1 MESQEN
7 KLKFYD
13 LIVITTIS
21 SLLLLEVFSGLARY
35 ILSSIG
41 LSALIYL
48 PKILALFLVI
58 LKIIKSRIK
67 VIHLI
72 CGIIFMSSCFIGW
85 LYGAGI
91 KNQLFSCL
99 MYAPLFLGCFF
110 GKEIDSYKK
119 WFFFLFCFFMI
130 SSFLGI
136 FLDFAVNLP
145 WKGLEYE
152 FAGQNIEGN
161 REWDT
166 GGFDRLAGFARTS
179 AGLATILSCFS
190 FFLIGRIKN
199 NLFAI
204 ILFILTLFGILL
216 TTSKGVIIAF
226 LLAGLYLVFIK
237 SSQLKKTIHII
248 IISIGIILPIL
259 SIFFE
264 YNISDNI
271 TNPDEVILLASFDD
285 RLLNTWPSIFNK
297 INKENAFFLGTGF
310 GTVGTSA
317 KLFPIK
323 DIGDILAITDSTA
336 LYLYTMLGVVGIII
350 YCYQLSLLNILSRWK
365 TKDTKSLQA
374 MLVCIVIVGWA
385 TDICESV
392 TIMFF
397 LGYIIYKIETL
408 KVIKL
413 SQSQTENL

>member
-166 GGFDRLAGFARTS
+166 GGLDRLAGFARTS
-179 AGLATILSCFS
+179 AGLAIILSCFS
-190 FFLIGRIKN
+190 LFLIGKIKN
-199 NLFAI
+199 NFFVI
-204 ILFILTLFGILL
+204 TLFILTLFGIAL

-226 LLAGLYLVFIK
+226 LLAGLYIVFIK
-237 SSQLKKTIHII
+237 SYQLKKLIHII
-248 IISIGIILPIL
+248 IISIGIILPTL
-259 SIFFE
+259 SILFE

-285 RLLNTWPSIFNK
+285 RLLNTWPSVFNK
-297 INKENAFFLGTGF
+297 INKENAFLVGTGF

-323 DIGDILAITDSTA
+323 EIGEILAITDSTS
-336 LYLYTMLGVVGIII
+336 LYLYAMLGVIGIIF
-350 YCYQLSLLNILSRWK
+350 YCYQLNLLNAFSRWK
-365 TKDTKSLQA
+365 AKESNALQA
-374 MLVCIVIVGWA
+374 LLVCLIIIGWSS
-385 TDICESV
+385 DLCESV
-392 TIMFF
+392 TAILFI
-397 LGYIIYKIETL
+397 GYTIYKIRT
-408 KVIKL
+408 IRN
-413 SQSQTENL
+413 ENPLITK